1 MSSKRDCNGLKH
13 CVECFRALCE
23 SSFSKRSDAKDGL
36 QAVCKECQR
45 TLKKNWIVANYDHVV
60 ESNRQWNQSH
70 PQIALNRV
78 NRWKSDNPY
87 KARLNSQKTAQTRRA
102 RKKAAFVE
110 SITPIRLGLS
120 EVLGELGRLGYRVRA
135 GIFSA
140 SEVGAPHR
148 RERVFILA
156 YSDSIRSEWIKACTI
171 QTGRQQSTVSR
182 RGSLAHSIREGQ
194 GHAGDGARCLR
205 QERKVSESDR
215 SVSKDGLLWPSR
227 PGEPQHEWEEP
238 RTIDRKL
245 NPSWVA
251 QLMGLPSDWVEVPG
265 LTREMKLRSLGN
277 GVVPQQAELA
287 IRTLYND
294 P

>member
-1 MSSKRDCNGLKH
+1 MNAGIRTVLSLCAGYGGLEMSSKRDCNGLKH

-110 SITPIRLGLS
+110 SITPIIVFERDGWLCGICGKLVGREDASIDHIMPLSKGGLHS
-120 EVLGELGRLGYRVRA
+120 YVNVQTSHLRCNVR
-135 GIFSA
+135 
-140 SEVGAPHR
+140 
-148 RERVFILA
+148 
-156 YSDSIRSEWIKACTI
+156 K
-171 QTGRQQSTVSR
+171 
-182 RGSLAHSIREGQ
+182 
-194 GHAGDGARCLR
+194 
-205 QERKVSESDR
+205 
-215 SVSKDGLLWPSR
+215 
-227 PGEPQHEWEEP
+227 
-238 RTIDRKL
+238 
-245 NPSWVA
+245 
-251 QLMGLPSDWVEVPG
+251 
-265 LTREMKLRSLGN
+265 
-277 GVVPQQAELA
+277 QAK
-287 IRTLYND
+287 ICG
-294 P
+294 